1 MASVPVIGARRDG
14 FVIKGGTSAGA
25 AGARIK
31 VNQ

>member
-1 MASVPVIGARRDG
+1 MASVPVIEARRDG
-14 FVIKGGTSAGA
+14 FVIKGGTGA